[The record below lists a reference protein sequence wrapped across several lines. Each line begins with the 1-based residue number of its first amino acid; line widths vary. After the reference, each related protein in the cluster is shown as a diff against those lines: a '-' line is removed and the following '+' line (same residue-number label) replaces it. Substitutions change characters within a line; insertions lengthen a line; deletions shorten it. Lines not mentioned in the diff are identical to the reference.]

1 MGEKLYRPILKDGD
15 HLVQSTKN
23 PDRVRGQSRDAN
35 NKNPDLIEWEPV
47 EVEEQPDYEPIPFE
61 ERQVQLTPEEERLA
75 REIGEAL
82 AAGTVWLIG
91 NVVVP
96 WWKKSAWPWVKGKFR
111 DTVSI
116 IKGEPKIK
124 AAQIV
129 TEDKKQAE
137 KKPVNASQLSSVSSQ
152 IDSAF
157 EQFQFDMDENE
168 AKEHM
173 LKIVFHLLEIANEIR
188 IMSNSQI
195 KRECESEEQ
204 YLERVKASESYLTER
219 VASNIDKLL
228 SDDKLCIDVK
238 TSKELFGLMGGGI
251 RINGEYVPVELT
263 KVHEAIRAQDY
274 EITER

>member
-1 MGEKLYRPILKDGD
+1 MQNVYEFLKKCGTYYLATVEGDQPRVRPFGTIDLFENKLYIQTGKVKDVSAQL
-15 HLVQSTKN
+15 HQN
-23 PDRVRGQSRDAN
+23 PKAEICAFDGERWLRVAAEFISDDR
-35 NKNPDLIEWEPV
+35 L
-47 EVEEQPDYEPIPFE
+47 
-61 ERQVQLTPEEERLA
+61 
-75 REIGEAL
+75 
-82 AAGTVWLIG
+82 
-91 NVVVP
+91 
-96 WWKKSAWPWVKGKFR
+96 
-111 DTVSI
+111 
-116 IKGEPKIK
+116 
-124 AAQIV
+124 
-129 TEDKKQAE
+129 
-137 KKPVNASQLSSVSSQ
+137 
-152 IDSAF
+152 
-157 EQFQFDMDENE
+157 E

-263 KVHEAIRAQDY
+263 KVHEAILAQDY

>member
-47 EVEEQPDYEPIPFE
+47 EVEEQSDYEPIPYE

-116 IKGEPKIK
+116 IKGETKIK

-263 KVHEAIRAQDY
+263 KVHEAILAQDY

>member
-82 AAGTVWLIG
+82 AAGTVWIIG

>member
-47 EVEEQPDYEPIPFE
+47 EVEEQSDYEPIPYE

-116 IKGEPKIK
+116 IKGETKIK

-137 KKPVNASQLSSVSSQ
+137 KKPINASQLSSVSSQ

-263 KVHEAIRAQDY
+263 KVHEAILAQDY

>member
-47 EVEEQPDYEPIPFE
+47 EVEEQSDYEPIPYE

-116 IKGEPKIK
+116 IKGETKIK

-137 KKPVNASQLSSVSSQ
+137 KKPVNASQLSSVSLQ

-263 KVHEAIRAQDY
+263 KVHEAILAQDY

>member
-23 PDRVRGQSRDAN
+23 PDRVRGQSHDAN

-47 EVEEQPDYEPIPFE
+47 EVEEQSDYEPIPYE

-116 IKGEPKIK
+116 IKGETKIK

-263 KVHEAIRAQDY
+263 KVHEAILAQDY

>member
-15 HLVQSTKN
+15 HLVQSKNN

-35 NKNPDLIEWEPV
+35 NKNPDLIEWELV
-47 EVEEQPDYEPIPFE
+47 EVEEQPDYEPIPYD

-116 IKGEPKIK
+116 IKGETKIK
-124 AAQIV
+124 AMEIV
-129 TEDKKQAE
+129 TEDKKDGQ
-137 KKPVNASQLSSVSSQ
+137 KVQIKGSQLSSVSSQ

-157 EQFQFDMDENE
+157 EQFKFDMDEAE

-173 LKIVFHLLEIANEIR
+173 LKILFHLLEIANEIR

-195 KRECESEEQ
+195 KRECESKEQ
-204 YLERVKASESYLTER
+204 YLERVRASESYLTER
-219 VASNIDKLL
+219 VASNIDRLL
-228 SDDKLCIDVK
+228 SEDKLCIDVK
-238 TSKELFGLMGGGI
+238 TSKELFSLMGGGI

-263 KVHEAIRAQDY
+263 KVHEAILAQDDAPKH
-274 EITER
+274 

>member
-1 MGEKLYRPILKDGD
+1 
-15 HLVQSTKN
+15 
-23 PDRVRGQSRDAN
+23 VRGQSRDAN

-47 EVEEQPDYEPIPFE
+47 EVEEQSDYEPIPYE

-116 IKGEPKIK
+116 IKGETKIK

-263 KVHEAIRAQDY
+263 KVHEAILAQDY

>member
-47 EVEEQPDYEPIPFE
+47 EVEEQSDYEPIPYE

-116 IKGEPKIK
+116 IKGETKIK

-137 KKPVNASQLSSVSSQ
+137 KSRL
-152 IDSAF
+152 
-157 EQFQFDMDENE
+157 
-168 AKEHM
+168 M
-173 LKIVFHLLEIANEIR
+173 LLNYQV
-188 IMSNSQI
+188 
-195 KRECESEEQ
+195 
-204 YLERVKASESYLTER
+204 YLHR
-219 VASNIDKLL
+219 
-228 SDDKLCIDVK
+228 
-238 TSKELFGLMGGGI
+238 
-251 RINGEYVPVELT
+251 
-263 KVHEAIRAQDY
+263 
-274 EITER
+274 

>member
-47 EVEEQPDYEPIPFE
+47 EVEEQSDYEPIPYE
-61 ERQVQLTPEEERLA
+61 ERQVKLTPEEERLA

-116 IKGEPKIK
+116 IKGETKIK

-137 KKPVNASQLSSVSSQ
+137 KKPVNASQLSSVSLQ

-263 KVHEAIRAQDY
+263 KVHEAILAQDY

>member
-15 HLVQSTKN
+15 RLVQSTKN

-47 EVEEQPDYEPIPFE
+47 EVEEQSDYEPIPYE

-116 IKGEPKIK
+116 IKGETQIK

-129 TEDKKQAE
+129 TEDKKQAA
-137 KKPVNASQLSSVSSQ
+137 KKSVNASQLSSVSSQ

-173 LKIVFHLLEIANEIR
+173 LKSLFHLLEIANEIR

-263 KVHEAIRAQDY
+263 KVHEAILAQDC
-274 EITER
+274 EITES

>member
-15 HLVQSTKN
+15 HLVQSKNN

-35 NKNPDLIEWEPV
+35 NKNPDLIEWELV
-47 EVEEQPDYEPIPFE
+47 EVEEQPDYEPIPYD

-116 IKGEPKIK
+116 IKGETKIK
-124 AAQIV
+124 AMEIV
-129 TEDKKQAE
+129 TEDKKDGQ
-137 KKPVNASQLSSVSSQ
+137 KVQIKGSQLSSVSSQ

-157 EQFQFDMDENE
+157 EQFKFDMDEAE

-173 LKIVFHLLEIANEIR
+173 LKIIFHLLEIANEIR

-195 KRECESEEQ
+195 KRECEGKEQ
-204 YLERVKASESYLTER
+204 YLERVRASESYLTER
-219 VASNIDKLL
+219 VASNIDRLL
-228 SDDKLCIDVK
+228 SEDKLCIDVK

-263 KVHEAIRAQDY
+263 KVHEAILAQDDAPKH
-274 EITER
+274 

>member
-47 EVEEQPDYEPIPFE
+47 EVEEQSDYEPIPYE

-116 IKGEPKIK
+116 IKGETKIK

-152 IDSAF
+152 INSAF

-263 KVHEAIRAQDY
+263 KVHEAILAQDY

>member
-23 PDRVRGQSRDAN
+23 PHRVRGQSRDAN

-47 EVEEQPDYEPIPFE
+47 EVEEQSDYEPIPYE
-61 ERQVQLTPEEERLA
+61 DRQVQLTPEEERLA

-116 IKGEPKIK
+116 IKGEAQIK

-129 TEDKKQAE
+129 TEDKKQAA
-137 KKPVNASQLSSVSSQ
+137 KKSVNASQLSSVSSQ

-263 KVHEAIRAQDY
+263 KVHEAILAQDY

>member
-15 HLVQSTKN
+15 HLVQSTKK

-116 IKGEPKIK
+116 IKGETKIK

-157 EQFQFDMDENE
+157 EQFHFDMDENE

-263 KVHEAIRAQDY
+263 KVHEAILAQDY

>member
-47 EVEEQPDYEPIPFE
+47 EVEEQSDYEPIPYE

-116 IKGEPKIK
+116 IKGETKIK

-195 KRECESEEQ
+195 KCECESEEQ

-263 KVHEAIRAQDY
+263 KVHEAILAQDY

>member
-47 EVEEQPDYEPIPFE
+47 EVEEQSDYEPIPYE

-116 IKGEPKIK
+116 IKGETKIK

-129 TEDKKQAE
+129 IEDKKQAE

-263 KVHEAIRAQDY
+263 KVHEAILAQDY

>member
-47 EVEEQPDYEPIPFE
+47 EVEEQSDYEPIPYE
-61 ERQVQLTPEEERLA
+61 DRQVQLTPEEERLA

-116 IKGEPKIK
+116 IKGEAQIK

-129 TEDKKQAE
+129 TEDKKQAA
-137 KKPVNASQLSSVSSQ
+137 KKSVNASQLSSVSSQ

-263 KVHEAIRAQDY
+263 KVHEAILAQDY

>member
-15 HLVQSTKN
+15 HLVQSKNN

-35 NKNPDLIEWEPV
+35 NKNPDLIEWELV
-47 EVEEQPDYEPIPFE
+47 EVEEQPDYEPIPYD

-96 WWKKSAWPWVKGKFR
+96 WWKKSAWPWVKGKFQ

-116 IKGEPKIK
+116 IKGETKIK
-124 AAQIV
+124 AMEIV
-129 TEDKKQAE
+129 TEDKKDGQ
-137 KKPVNASQLSSVSSQ
+137 KVQIKGSQLSSVSSQ

-157 EQFQFDMDENE
+157 EQFKFYMDEAE

-173 LKIVFHLLEIANEIR
+173 LKIIFHLLEIANEIR
-188 IMSNSQI
+188 IMSYSQI
-195 KRECESEEQ
+195 KRECGSKEQ
-204 YLERVKASESYLTER
+204 YLERVRASESYLTER
-219 VASNIDKLL
+219 VASNIDRLL
-228 SDDKLCIDVK
+228 SEDKLCIDVK

-263 KVHEAIRAQDY
+263 KVYEAILAQDDAPKN
-274 EITER
+274 